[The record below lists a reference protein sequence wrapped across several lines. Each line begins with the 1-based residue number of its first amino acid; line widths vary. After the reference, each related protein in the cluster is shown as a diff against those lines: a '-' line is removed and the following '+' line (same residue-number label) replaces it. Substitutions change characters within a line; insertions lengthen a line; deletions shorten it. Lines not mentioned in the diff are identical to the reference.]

1 MKKRAVV
8 LGCGMVG
15 STIVRD
21 LAADETLKVVAVDVH
36 PATLAKLKQS
46 SGVKTLAADLS
57 SPQKIR
63 GAVAGADVALG
74 ALPSALGFAALE
86 TLIDAGVNC
95 CDISFMEQDAQ
106 ELSLAAQNKSV
117 TVVVDCGV
125 APGLS
130 NMIVGHVDALLDET
144 ASVEIYVGG
153 LPRERRRPFEYKAP
167 FAPSDVIEEYTRP
180 SRFRELG
187 VAVTRPAL
195 SETELM
201 DFAGVGTLEAFNTD
215 GLRSLLYTISAPN
228 MKEKTLRYPGHVE
241 LMRMLRDCGFFDTDE
256 IEVGGVRVRPRDLTS
271 ALLFPHW
278 AYQPGEEDVTVM
290 RVIVEGRRDGRR
302 ERHTYDLF
310 DTYDSVAGTSSMART
325 TAFPATIVARRILD
339 GTLNEPGVFAPEQL
353 ARRDGFLKSVLAELA
368 GRGVVVTS
376 ERGLFE
382 PPAGS

>member
-21 LAADETLKVVAVDVH
+21 LAADDAFEVVAVDAN
-36 PATLAKLKQS
+36 PATLAKLKES
-46 SGVKTLAADLS
+46 TGVKTLTADLS

-106 ELSLAAQNKSV
+106 KLSLAAQEKRV

-144 ASVEIYVGG
+144 TSVEIYVGG
-153 LPRERRRPFEYKAP
+153 LPKERRRPFEYKAP

-180 SRFRELG
+180 SRFREQG
-187 VAVTRPAL
+187 IAVTRPAL
-195 SETELM
+195 SEPEFM

-215 GLRSLLYTISAPN
+215 GLRSLIKNLN
-228 MKEKTLRYPGHVE
+228 VKHMKEKTLRYPGHAH
-241 LMRMLRDCGFFDTDE
+241 LMRVLRDTGFFEKIHID
-256 IEVGGVRVRPRDLTS
+256 INGAKIRPIDLTS
-271 ALLFPHW
+271 RLLFPLW
-278 AYQPGEEDVTVM
+278 AFEEDEEEFVLL
-290 RVIVEGRRDGRR
+290 RVVVEGRQGGTIV
-302 ERHTYDLF
+302 RHTYHLYDEYDM
-310 DTYDSVAGTSSMART
+310 DTGNSAMART
-325 TAFPATIVARRILD
+325 TAFPAAIVGRMLLAGD
-339 GTLNEPGVFAPEQL
+339 FPEPGVFPPERLITAKPDLLDTITEAL
-353 ARRDGFLKSVLAELA
+353 AA
-368 GRGVVVTS
+368 RGVSIDSEISQMTTS
-376 ERGLFE
+376 EG
-382 PPAGS
+382 